1 MVPLS
6 AVGVGIPSAASP
18 TVVAREGAVAAQ
30 SVGSGPALVQGM
42 AGVVYE
48 QQTVTA
54 TATSGNFSLSLSE
67 DGAASA
73 FILADV
79 AGWNVATN
87 EEFQAA
93 LERIVGEVRGR
104 INCTATTCVQCLA
117 WHNMLTVRA
126 A

>member
-6 AVGVGIPSAASP
+6 AVGSGIPSAASP

-30 SVGSGPALVQGM
+30 SVASGPALVQGM
-42 AGVVYE
+42 AGIVYE

-54 TATSGNFSLSLSE
+54 TETSGNFSLSLSE
-67 DGAASA
+67 GGDESA

-79 AGWNVATN
+79 SGWNVATD

-93 LERIVGEVRGR
+93 LEGIVGEVRRGKN
-104 INCTATTCVQCLA
+104 IQTPATTGLGHKKV
-117 WHNMLTVRA
+117 HTV
-126 A
+126 